1 MTEETDDKAGHV
13 TGSSCMQST
22 FSLAECSRIPALTG
36 PPFQWEAD
44 HKQVGKQN
52 KRHRRAQMVQSRKPR
67 ARLGGWAALATL
79 KDQGAKNWAFL
90 SVAGSAQ
97 SCSEELWGSLGIP

>member
-1 MTEETDDKAGHV
+1 
-13 TGSSCMQST
+13 
-22 FSLAECSRIPALTG
+22 
-36 PPFQWEAD
+36 
-44 HKQVGKQN
+44 
-52 KRHRRAQMVQSRKPR
+52 MVQSRKPR